1 MARNRLQFDINAK
14 DKTKRAFSSLKRGL
28 KGVSK
33 AIFNMKTGLAA
44 VAGVAGIGLLIR
56 SSLQSIDKLGKLSR
70 QVFISTED
78 LSAFRLA
85 AELGGTSL
93 EAFAKGARTMA
104 IGINDWLVKGT
115 GIAKE
120 AFEQLGITQDDLRA
134 TNNNLMAQ
142 FELVADALRN
152 VEGGTNKTAIAYKL
166 FGGRNIELLT
176 AIERGTLGMAEMRAE
191 AERFGLILDSK
202 LVKSVED
209 ANDSIARTKLVF
221 IGLKDHFTIALAPAI
236 EKVATT
242 IRNKLLQSIE
252 DAHGGVKNFSN
263 FLVDKFLLSM
273 ESFIKM
279 LVTAMPELQ
288 NFSIAVQNIA
298 IAAKNVGEWLTM
310 FNEDGSF
317 KWVYT
322 YDKMLPLV
330 AKDLEAVQEK
340 LRAISIEF
348 ENLRRNTKDNDLW
361 DFEDKKMK
369 AILESYKIKADAE
382 TKALFD
388 VEKIRDMIANKRKKD
403 GEIALAQEEDR
414 IKRTLQAER
423 GYQAARIEMRE
434 KAKAHIESNL
444 EGTLTIMSGHS
455 AKAFKMLQAYH
466 ISKAIMETHAAVMM
480 AFKQYDSPYNYLAAG
495 SALAFGMAQVGQI
508 RAQKFTARRQ
518 GGLVSENKPYM
529 VGEGGPETFIP
540 NSAGYI
546 APGVGGQN
554 VNVNFTINAVDTT
567 GFQQL
572 LANERAMIVGMIN
585 SAVNQQ
591 GKSNLI

>member
-44 VAGVAGIGLLIR
+44 VAGVAGLGLLIR
-56 SSLQSIDKLGKLSR
+56 NSLKSIDKLGKLSR

-85 AELGGTSL
+85 ADLGGTSL

-134 TNNNLMAQ
+134 TNNDLMAQ
-142 FELVADALRN
+142 FELVANALRN

-176 AIERGTLGMAEMRAE
+176 AIERGTEGMQEMADE
-191 AERFGLILDSK
+191 AKRFGLVLTTEM
-202 LVKSVED
+202 VKAVED
-209 ANDSIARTKLVF
+209 ANDSMSRTKSL
-221 IGLKDHFTIALAPAI
+221 FTGVSQHMTVALAPAI
-236 EKVATT
+236 QKVSDTLRDTLLMHVEKT
-242 IRNKLLQSIE
+242 
-252 DAHGGVKNFSN
+252 HG
-263 FLVDKFLLSM
+263 SM
-273 ESFIKM
+273 EDFGKWLGTKFINVVGKIGTGFIKIKYRIIDFANELSNM
-279 LVTAMPELQ
+279 EAKAYNLGTALLM
-288 NFSIAVQNIA
+288 A
-298 IAAKNVGEWLTM
+298 VGEWGLALSREIKQTTETLKSNQEEMLQEIVNWNATIFDLTQTRVK
-310 FNEDGSF
+310 NEKDAENEITNNE
-317 KWVYT
+317 KKEI
-322 YDKMLPLV
+322 DKRGQQYEDWLNRKSKLTS
-330 AKDLEAVQEK
+330 LFINVQENQAK
-340 LRAISIEF
+340 KEREI
-348 ENLRRNTKDNDLW
+348 RQQVK
-361 DFEDKKMK
+361 ED
-369 AILESYKIKADAE
+369 
-382 TKALFD
+382 
-388 VEKIRDMIANKRKKD
+388 IR
-403 GEIALAQEEDR
+403 
-414 IKRTLQAER
+414 
-423 GYQAARIEMRE
+423 
-434 KAKAHIESNL
+434 SNL
-444 EGTLTIMSGHS
+444 EGTLTILSGHS
-455 AKAFKMLQAYH
+455 EKAFKVL
-466 ISKAIMETHAAVMM
+466 KAHKIAEAIVNTYSAVMR
-480 AFKQYDSPYNYLAAG
+480 AFATVPYPLNFLAAG
-495 SALAFGMAQVGQI
+495 SALAFGMAQVQQI
-508 RAQKFTARRQ
+508 RSQKFTPRRQ

-554 VNVNFTINAVDTT
+554 VNVSFTINAVDTA
-567 GFQQL
+567 GFQAL
-572 LANERAMIVGMIN
+572 LANERGMIVSMIN